1 MVSVTILYDGVR
13 RSFFFGETIK
23 TREEISTTFK
33 EPSAVFAC
41 PAEPTMLLPGLLGLM
56 LLRSERQNFA
66 DILVE
71 NDERTTKNS
80 AASQAYSS
88 LRNTANSHRFAFNFL
103 DSEERMFLVAYI
115 VPSPMCII
123 SFSEDI
129 VSFPRTIMRSE

>member
-1 MVSVTILYDGVR
+1 MMKSEGP
-13 RSFFFGETIK
+13 FFFGETTK
-23 TREEISTTFK
+23 TREEIFTTFK
-33 EPSAVFAC
+33 KPSAVFAC

-88 LRNTANSHRFAFNFL
+88 LRNTANSHRLAFNFL
-103 DSEERMFLVAYI
+103 DSEERMFLVH
-115 VPSPMCII
+115 ST
-123 SFSEDI
+123 FSNVHYKLFRGHYKLPADNYAFGMIRE
-129 VSFPRTIMRSE
+129 PARTI